1 MTVDVRDRI
10 GVLLAGAG
18 GRGSFSAAQ
27 TALTDDLCLE
37 VRGFGP
43 VEFPVSDEQARKLC
57 ALGRSA
63 RYGKGEQTL
72 ADPTVRNTWEIP
84 TSRLKF
90 DKRRWTKTLAPVI
103 KRLSADLGL
112 PDGCTLEAELHSM
125 LVYEPG
131 QFFVRHQDS
140 EKSDEMVGSLV
151 VTLPSSFTGGALEVE
166 HRGETATYR
175 ASKKRLSFVAFYSD
189 CRHQIKPV
197 KSGYR
202 VVLTYD
208 LVLRGASEAGHPPDA
223 ELVDELARCL
233 DGHFAVPAE
242 RRRLVYLLDHE
253 YTQRGLN
260 WSRLKGDDAAR
271 VSALRMAAEQAG
283 CQAVLAL
290 ADVHETW
297 SAFEPERQH
306 PWNGRYGY
314 GGWDD
319 NEDEDEDGDSF
330 DPASSDEYELDELIE
345 STVTLDS
352 WLGRPDGGVE
362 NVGLC
367 IGEDELCASTPS
379 GDLVPRASEYEGY
392 MGNWGNTLDR
402 WYHRGALVLWPTRL
416 DFAVRAEVSPLW
428 ALDALQARIR
438 VGDVA
443 TARDEAA
450 TVAPFWERSVAGVVT
465 TSLFAKAMRTAR
477 LLAEPSTAAMLL
489 KSFSVEQLAPS
500 HAKALSALAA
510 DYGENWTTDLITSWS
525 AQRSRR
531 RTDAADTTKRV
542 ASLQRLCANLADC
555 GDPGTSVALILL
567 RDCWGWLRTA
577 IKEALSLSSPSR
589 RATALAE
596 LGRPVAGLVDGATL
610 LQAADLV
617 GEVAQFLC
625 QDDDLCGCAIEV
637 LRAVPPP
644 GWRATGLELV
654 ADHCRWTLQ
663 ERVAR
668 PLRSPDDWSVTL
680 PRGCSCELCGA
691 LTGFLADP
699 ARQVFEWPLAKARR
713 SHIHS
718 RIDSAELPVR
728 HETRRKG
735 SPHTLVLTKTSAL
748 FEQEKPARQRDKADL
763 ALVSGRVASRSARR

>member
-1 MTVDVRDRI
+1 MAVDARDRI
-10 GVLLAGAG
+10 GVLLSGAR

-27 TALTDDLCLE
+27 TTPTDGLCLE

-43 VEFPVSDEQARKLC
+43 VEFPVSDEQARQLC

-72 ADPTVRNTWEIP
+72 VDPTVRNTWEIP

-90 DKRRWTKTLAPVI
+90 DKRRWAKTLAPVI
-103 KRLSADLGL
+103 ERLRADLGL
-112 PDGCTLEAELHSM
+112 PDGCTLDAELHSM
-125 LVYEPG
+125 LVYAPG

-166 HRGETATYR
+166 HRGETATFR

-208 LVLRGASEAGHPPDA
+208 LVLRGASEVGHPVDA
-223 ELVDELARCL
+223 ELVDELALCL
-233 DGHFAVPAE
+233 DVHFAVPPGS
-242 RRRLVYLLDHE
+242 RRLVYLLDHE

-271 VSALRMAAEQAG
+271 ASALRMAAEQAG

-290 ADVHETW
+290 ADVHEMW
-297 SAFEPERQH
+297 SAFEPEDQH
-306 PWNGRYGY
+306 SWKGRYGY

-319 NEDEDEDGDSF
+319 NEDEDADGV
-330 DPASSDEYELDELIE
+330 DPASSDDYELDELIE

-352 WLGRPDGGVE
+352 WLGRPDGGAE
-362 NVGLC
+362 KVGLC

-402 WYHRGALVLWPTRL
+402 WYHRGALVIWPTRL
-416 DFAVRAEVSPLW
+416 DFAVRAEVSASW
-428 ALDALQARIR
+428 ALDSLTARIR
-438 VGDVA
+438 AGDVA
-443 TARDEAA
+443 TARDEVA
-450 TVAPFWERSVAGVVT
+450 TVEPFWEGSVAGVVT
-465 TSLFAKAMRTAR
+465 TSLFAKAIRTAR
-477 LLAEPSTAAMLL
+477 LLAEPNTAAMLL
-489 KSFSVEQLAPS
+489 KPFSVEQLAPS
-500 HAKALSALAA
+500 HAKVLSALAA
-510 DYGENWTTDLITSWS
+510 DYGERWTTELITSWS

-531 RTDAADTTKRV
+531 RTHPADTTTSV
-542 ASLQRLCANLADC
+542 ASLQRLCARLADC
-555 GDPGTSVALILL
+555 GEPGTSVALILL

-577 IKEALSLSSPSR
+577 INEALSLSSPSR

-596 LGRPVAGLVDGATL
+596 VGRPVAVLVDGATL

-625 QDDDLCGCAIEV
+625 QEADDLCGCAIEV
-637 LRAVPPP
+637 LRAVPPSR
-644 GWRATGLELV
+644 WRATGLELV
-654 ADHCRWTLQ
+654 AEHCRRRLQ

-680 PRGCSCELCGA
+680 PEGCRCELCGA

-699 ARQVFEWPLAKARR
+699 ARQVFEWPLAEARR

-718 RIDSAELPVR
+718 RIDSAELPVS
-728 HETRRKG
+728 HQTRRKG
-735 SPHTLVLTKTSAL
+735 SPFTLVLTKTSAL
-748 FEQEKPARQRDKADL
+748 FAQEERSRQRDQADL
-763 ALVSGRVASRSARR
+763 ALVNGRVASRSARR